1 MLLLVL
7 AVAVA
12 AKPAP
17 NCSDAK
23 CGVACAWTAGVERCH
38 PQRLCLDAG
47 AACAVKAKRLER
59 LTGYAANRSA
69 EEKACAPPPP
79 RARVPAIARRGDAD
93 EVARVKVNLGEGKHR
108 GGKTL
113 AAELLAAVIT

>member
-47 AACAVKAKRLER
+47 AACAVKAERLER

-69 EEKACAPPPP
+69 EEKACAPPQTP
-79 RARVPAIARRGDAD
+79 ARVPAIARRGDAD
-93 EVARVKVNLGEGKHR
+93 ARRCRAARRAGK
-108 GGKTL
+108 G
-113 AAELLAAVIT
+113 